1 MPNRVFLCY
10 SPRNEPEAA
19 EIRLELSERGLDIW
33 WDGDL
38 PSGSNWAEEVAR
50 GLAESNAMLVL
61 VSPDSMDS
69 DLVKKEL
76 EHVLANEQYR
86 NRIFPVFIYPTYAVP
101 WYFRG
106 MKAFDL
112 TSDRS
117 EALCGVV
124 TAITAA

>member
-10 SPRNEPEAA
+10 SSRDEFEAA
-19 EIRLELSERGLDIW
+19 RIHRELAERGLEVW
-33 WDGDL
+33 WDGNL
-38 PSGSNWAEEVAR
+38 PSKSNWAEEVAR

-61 VSPDSMDS
+61 VSPDSMES

-76 EHVLANEQYR
+76 EQALANEGYR
-86 NRIFPVFIYPTYAVP
+86 NRIFPAFIEPTYAVP

-106 MKAFDL
+106 MRAFDL
-112 TSDRS
+112 TGDRS
-117 EALCGVV
+117 KALVGVV